1 MTSFFEFSNSFFLC
15 VLCWRKST
23 KNVTLHC
30 LPFRQFHQH
39 TLPPVANW
47 WNRVVTSCL
56 GVKISLNSFPVVLKE
71 VSNRL
76 TLRGCVTWLCVLL
89 LKKVYVYWH
98 RTIKCI
104 WLRMSCEQGKETIW
118 SWPKSSHQKRSFVFC
133 SIWNPLQNLLI
144 FISVLLAKIFLNS
157 WTGLKFHVKLKYF
170 QTCAFLTFRPAQKI

>member
-1 MTSFFEFSNSFFLC
+1 MMFCNRTCTDCGFVMTSFFEFSNSFFLC

-39 TLPPVANW
+39 TLPPVANL

-76 TLRGCVTWLCVLL
+76 TLRGCVTWCRVLL
-89 LKKVYVYWH
+89 LKEDLSVLTPDYQMHLVADELIVNK
-98 RTIKCI
+98 IK
-104 WLRMSCEQGKETIW
+104 RQSD
-118 SWPKSSHQKRSFVFC
+118 HD
-133 SIWNPLQNLLI
+133 QNLHIKSILL
-144 FISVLLAKIFLNS
+144 FSVLSGILSKIYSSQYYPPKNS
-157 WTGLKFHVKLKYF
+157 
-170 QTCAFLTFRPAQKI
+170 